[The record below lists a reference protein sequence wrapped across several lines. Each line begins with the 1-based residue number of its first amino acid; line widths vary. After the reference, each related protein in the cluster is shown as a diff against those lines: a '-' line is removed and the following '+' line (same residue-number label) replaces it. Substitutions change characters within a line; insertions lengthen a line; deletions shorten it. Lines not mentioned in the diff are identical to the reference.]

1 MSSFMKLN
9 VIKAG
14 HATSKVLES
23 QGVIS
28 VKPVVINHR
37 QSPSF
42 ATK

>member
-1 MSSFMKLN
+1 MIVKTS
-9 VIKAG
+9 VAIAE

-28 VKPVVINHR
+28 VRAVVINHR
-37 QSPSF
+37 QSPPF